1 MLISTC
7 CSFNFHFHH
16 FESNVTNPVQER
28 SLKQMQQIQ
37 FKNFFET
44 NTQKEIRT
52 IELTI
57 SYNEFIYKLYN
68 EFTLHFNPCVPSA
81 TLL

>member
-1 MLISTC
+1 
-7 CSFNFHFHH
+7 
-16 FESNVTNPVQER
+16 
-28 SLKQMQQIQ
+28 MQQIQ

-68 EFTLHFNPCVPSA
+68 EFTLHLTHAFPVHPFSSPENIKKSWHSFNS
-81 TLL
+81 